1 MSKFKKLSS
10 VILSADSGQ
19 DDLHEAYDDLSLDEL
34 ESLSEVKIEKA
45 IEHYDVLNYHN
56 YLKTEDGK
64 LLSTHPDM
72 YAYNPHE
79 TAFEKNNRKN
89 NKYFYAYQK
98 KFIEDWSVSD
108 QELVILYYGVG
119 SGKTAVAVNCAEQ
132 YQEITKNA
140 HVYFILPASLV
151 LGTIKEMY
159 ERGIDAKRK
168 NSKGEYIYYFISYQQ
183 LLGSK
188 FDFKDNSLIIIDE
201 AHNLRNIISAE
212 LSSVS
217 NAVRWP
223 DTGDFSL
230 IGNKL
235 SQKLIMT
242 KATILRTIMMT
253 GTLFVNGEKDIDSL
267 ISIGYKKPPLLN
279 IEKVGFDIVNNAD
292 DKLFKIYYEGLIG
305 YYRLSETDPRFP
317 KKKFNIINIP
327 SPDVEPVSEN
337 DEYFRTT
344 RTQGTEEKME
354 WIFNFLETQREKK
367 TLIYSQFKTAKIK
380 PLLKQLSAKGF
391 RVGYISGELD
401 QVDKLNV
408 VGQYNRGE
416 IDVLIFTLS
425 IKEGISFKLTDNI
438 IVIEPYWNY
447 AIMEQILARGIR
459 ANSHPLGQQST
470 INIYFLVATVPNT
483 ELLTKPWFDYANK
496 TMNGDIKK
504 LFFKEHNK
512 IIKVKSDSVR
522 ISSSSKQNYFTKLFN
537 TVKNKVIDVMENAI
551 INYNKLQFTDTKT
564 VINVKDFGPFS
575 NSYDSR
581 DIDLFNR
588 MFKKQEEINV
598 FEHKLL
604 SLSNFDKIKNPF
616 IEKYTKAVQKLDK
629 PPSILQELAIKK
641 RIYAEMHDSAIAKIN
656 KTSFKTS
663 SDILNTTESILLINK
678 SKLIKETREKLKI
691 LCPFSGTGSCPAYL
705 LNMSNASMM
714 TIDMIEDNEVLFK
727 KLYKLY
733 GEISNVNFYDVNII
747 NYYNKYNYDYIFS
760 LIPPSR
766 RIVQFKINTTTHIK
780 NTYTYYKPEIV
791 LVHDID
797 YIVKLYNLLNN
808 GGTLALIVS
817 SDFLDKTTVKVKNF
831 MKYLEFMKKMDKT
844 SVSITTKVSW
854 GKSCLIMK
862 KLDGFI
868 IKIGSIVRIKN
879 TENRNE
885 KEKEKTKTLKT
896 LKTPKIKTLK
906 TKKLNV

>member
-10 VILSADSGQ
+10 AILSSDSGQ

-72 YAYNPHE
+72 YAYDPHK

-168 NSKGEYIYYFISYQQ
+168 NSKGDYIYYFISYQQ

-188 FDFKDNSLIIIDE
+188 FDFKDNSLLIIDE

-279 IEKVGFDIVNNAD
+279 IEKVGFDILNNAD

-354 WIFNFLETQREKK
+354 WIFNFLETQREEK

-380 PLLKQLSAKGF
+380 PLLKQLAAKGF

-401 QVDKLNV
+401 QIDKLNV
-408 VGQYNRGE
+408 VGEYNRGE
-416 IDVLIFTLS
+416 MDVLIFTLS

-470 INIYFLVATVPNT
+470 INIYFLVATVPKT

-504 LFFKEHNK
+504 LFFKEHRK
-512 IIKVKSDSVR
+512 IIKVKSDSV
-522 ISSSSKQNYFTKLFN
+522 SSKENYFTKLFN
-537 TVKNKVIDVMENAI
+537 TNKNKVTDVLENAI

-564 VINVKDFGPFS
+564 VIKVKDFGPFS

-598 FEHKLL
+598 FEDKLL
-604 SLSNFDKIKNPF
+604 SLPNFDKIKNPF
-616 IEKYTKAVQKLDK
+616 IEKYTKALQKLDK
-629 PPSILQELAIKK
+629 HPSILQELAIKK
-641 RIYAEMHDSAIAKIN
+641 RIYAEMHDIAIQKIN
-656 KTSFKTS
+656 NTIFKES
-663 SDILNTTESILLINK
+663 NDILGESESILLFGK
-678 SKLIKETREKLKI
+678 SKLLQETREKIKI
-691 LCPFSGTGSCPAYL
+691 LCPFSGTGACPAKL
-705 LNMSNASMM
+705 LNISIASRL
-714 TIDMIEDNEVLFK
+714 TIDVIEDNAVLFK
-727 KLYKLY
+727 NLDKLY
-733 GEISNVNFYDVNII
+733 GKISNVNCYDVNII

-760 LIPPSR
+760 LIPSSR
-766 RIVQFKINTTTHIK
+766 RIVQFKINTAIHIK

-808 GGTLALIVS
+808 EGILALIVS

-831 MKYLEFMKKMDKT
+831 KHYLEFMNKMDKT
-844 SVSITTKVSW
+844 SVSITKISSS
-854 GKSCLIMK
+854 KSCLIMK
-862 KLDGFI
+862 KLNGFI
-868 IKIGSIVRIKN
+868 IKVGSIVRIKN
-879 TENRNE
+879 TENKNE
-885 KEKEKTKTLKT
+885 TEKLKMKTKPKTKTS
-896 LKTPKIKTLK
+896 
-906 TKKLNV
+906 KKLNI